1 MKKQRKTNSDVLKF
15 AYKEAELYNTLF
27 SHNVRR
33 EMQPI
38 PQLVASRVQ
47 TRLNLFEHSIYCNG
61 IDHILPDVATL
72 YRYIRTLVQRQDKVD
87 YKFSMH
93 YHDVTNGRPSSE
105 FAANGTFS
113 DSLVISAMFLYST
126 LDFIRNCEFESD
138 EECPID
144 LADFAR
150 ITDDVILPIALL
162 NK

>member
-1 MKKQRKTNSDVLKF
+1 MKKQRKTNSDVFKF
-15 AYKEAELYNTLF
+15 TYGEAELYNTLF
-27 SHNVRR
+27 NHNARR
-33 EMQPI
+33 EMLPI

-61 IDHILPDVATL
+61 VDHILPDVITL
-72 YRYIRTLVQRQDKVD
+72 YCYIRTLVERQGKTD
-87 YKFSMH
+87 YKFNMH
-93 YHDVTNGRPSSE
+93 YHDVTNDKPSSS

-138 EECPID
+138 IECPID
-144 LADFAR
+144 LTDFAR
-150 ITDDVILPIALL
+150 ITDDVILPLALL